1 MNSTVT
7 DTAEFDPF
15 ASGEVA
21 RVFPTSE
28 AQREVWLA
36 DQLSAQAS
44 LAFNESV
51 TLRLSGALDAHALT
65 CSLQRL
71 VARHDALR
79 CTFGPDGTEQFVA
92 AQSVVDLPVFDLR
105 ATVPAESRQAIERA
119 AAQAVEKRFDLAR
132 GPLFR
137 AALYRLADDE
147 HALLL
152 TAHHI
157 VCDGWS
163 WGVISHDLGALYSE
177 LLGMAPE
184 PDGAPSYGDY
194 VEW

>member
-65 CSLQRL
+65 GALQRL

-79 CTFGPDGTEQFVA
+79 CTFGPDGTVWA
-92 AQSVVDLPVFDLR
+92 HTTLHISVGGRAPGYTLAYVDLDDGPRILAHVDGGKPS
-105 ATVPAESRQAIERA
+105 VGSRVRVTGTTPEG
-119 AAQAVEKRFDLAR
+119 D
-132 GPLFR
+132 PLV
-137 AALYRLADDE
+137 AL
-147 HALLL
+147 
-152 TAHHI
+152 T
-157 VCDGWS
+157 
-163 WGVISHDLGALYSE
+163 
-177 LLGMAPE
+177 
-184 PDGAPSYGDY
+184 
-194 VEW
+194 